1 MPDPILLF
9 VSLDSLRFLHGL
21 QTLCLH
27 APVLECETVIEKLGV
42 LLWGKDLLHLGK
54 IFLTALGSLGT
65 TCLARLLL
73 VGLCLLA
80 GKLLLGAVVFLESLQ
95 SLLLVGSQVK
105 TCEPVAIAPL
115 GADLASEAA
124 VGAGNL
130 LVTLMMSFAILVA
143 DAPLGTVLRPG
154 TLGLNT
160 LGLNTLARTCTVG
173 IAYVL
178 AVARIL
184 AVAYGC
190 RTVL

>member
-21 QTLCLH
+21 QTLRLQ
-27 APVLECETVIEKLGV
+27 ALVLECETVLEKLGV

-80 GKLLLGAVVFLESLQ
+80 GKLLLGAAVLLESLQ
-95 SLLLVGSQVK
+95 SLLVGSQVK

-115 GADLASEAA
+115 GAYLAIEAA

-130 LVTLMMSFAILVA
+130 LVTLVMPFAVLVA
-143 DAPLGTVLRPG
+143 YAPLGTVLR
-154 TLGLNT
+154 LGT

>member
-21 QTLCLH
+21 QTLRLQ
-27 APVLECETVIEKLGV
+27 ALVLEGETVLEKLGV
-42 LLWGKDLLHLGK
+42 LLGSKNLLHLGK

-65 TCLARLLL
+65 TCLTRLLL

-80 GKLLLGAVVFLESLQ
+80 GKLLLGAAVLLESLQ

-105 TCEPVAIAPL
+105 TCKPVAIAPL
-115 GADLASEAA
+115 CAYLAIEAA

-130 LVTLMMSFAILVA
+130 LVPLVMPFAVLVA
-143 DAPLGTVLRPG
+143 YAPLGAVLRLG
-154 TLGLNT
+154 ALGLSTLG
-160 LGLNTLARTCTVG
+160 RTYAVG
-173 IAYVL
+173 IAC
-178 AVARIL
+178 IP

>member
-21 QTLCLH
+21 QTLRLQ
-27 APVLECETVIEKLGV
+27 ALVLECETVLEKLGV

-80 GKLLLGAVVFLESLQ
+80 GKLLLGAAVLLESLQ

-115 GADLASEAA
+115 GAYLAIEAA

-130 LVTLMMSFAILVA
+130 LVTLVMPFAVLVA
-143 DAPLGTVLRPG
+143 YAPLGTVLR
-154 TLGLNT
+154 LGT